1 MKMEPLRIDPLYKP
15 LPAEPA
21 TLLAEGRLT
30 EAVKTLRDAENIS
43 LARARQWIEWH
54 VAQDPM
60 LRVQLETQRRSAR
73 RKIFFWFLLVDAILA
88 AGIIYYLLQAK
99 T

>member
-1 MKMEPLRIDPLYKP
+1 MRIDPLYKP

-21 TLLAEGRLT
+21 TLLNEGRVS
-30 EAVKTLRDAENIS
+30 EAVKALRDAENIS
-43 LARARQWIEWH
+43 AARARAWIDWH
-54 VAQDPM
+54 ISQDPM
-60 LRVQLETQRRSAR
+60 LRVQLETQQRATRRR
-73 RKIFFWFLLVDAILA
+73 IFFWFLLVDAILA